1 VNKDTPN
8 PKADQEHPDPKA
20 PADKRTAQSER
31 PKSSG
36 SSNGKPVI
44 HSPDPPPEHRDA
56 EVEAHNKD
64 MEKRNDRTVNQLRE
78 EDNKV
83 DKNFWSGS

>member
-1 VNKDTPN
+1 MLPGLMAVLRFGEQAVNKDTPN

-36 SSNGKPVI
+36 SSNGK
-44 HSPDPPPEHRDA
+44 
-56 EVEAHNKD
+56 
-64 MEKRNDRTVNQLRE
+64 
-78 EDNKV
+78 
-83 DKNFWSGS
+83 GSSYTCRFK